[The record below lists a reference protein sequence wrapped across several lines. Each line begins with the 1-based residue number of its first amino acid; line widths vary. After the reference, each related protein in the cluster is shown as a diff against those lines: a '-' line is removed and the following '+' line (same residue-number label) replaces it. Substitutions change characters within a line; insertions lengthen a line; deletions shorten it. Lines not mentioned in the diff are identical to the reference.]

1 MCFSAAKWKRE
12 QVQDHKF
19 DFVNIKEFKE
29 ESWLRKIRYSFV
41 FLVVIKSVLVYVGD
55 LWTAGILLFLG
66 HWGTSIQP
74 VIPIAVSKWI
84 FLGSIL
90 ASFLLLILDGVKAKS
105 ILISKDISYTFTN
118 TVAYRYY
125 TVKSYSYY
133 CFFSQINNSQKIT
146 DRIAF
151 FVFFTF
157 KGWKRLLFA
166 EAPRQVINGFTLF
179 TIFKSNK
186 SRKYFDLDAYE
197 SISNVQTFAV
207 FVMMFTVCALIISA
221 TMLIFAFL
229 LYIPLL
235 CHIRGNLK
243 EFCCHKIDKRIT
255 EILKKKSKKRYQ
267 QKQLEASEKKK
278 TMQTDPRPLR
288 EPTLP
293 TIEDVP
299 PYGAPPPPMPYSNY
313 LNSPPPM
320 FDDRMS
326 NKSPEPMN
334 PPPYISRPNTPG
346 YHQPPYPQ
354 TSAAGQRPPQHIIN
368 SNELFDYKA
377 PLPPRSISPS
387 PSISSQGSNPGRSYG
402 NTGSIVPAR
411 YQYDN
416 NRTPKYNNYQQQ
428 GA

>member
-166 EAPRQVINGFTLF
+166 EAPQTEPILVNDNDTPLENLNTKEESVAAALVFANKDSTDRNKTTSPLINNLTTNELPTSGASVSSSAGEGSSRGVRRNSQSKT
-179 TIFKSNK
+179 TDNNNSN
-186 SRKYFDLDAYE
+186 SSSEYECNICFDTAGSPVL
-197 SISNVQTFAV
+197 TW
-207 FVMMFTVCALIISA
+207 
-221 TMLIFAFL
+221 
-229 LYIPLL
+229 
-235 CHIRGNLK
+235 
-243 EFCCHKIDKRIT
+243 
-255 EILKKKSKKRYQ
+255 
-267 QKQLEASEKKK
+267 LEAQSLNPLCPVCKAGCGQDKVIPVYGRGKEAK
-278 TMQTDPRPLR
+278 DPRK
-288 EPTLP
+288 
-293 TIEDVP
+293 
-299 PYGAPPPPMPYSNY
+299 
-313 LNSPPPM
+313 NSDIP
-320 FDDRMS
+320 
-326 NKSPEPMN
+326 N
-334 PPPYISRPNTPG
+334 RP
-346 YHQPPYPQ
+346 
-354 TSAAGQRPPQHIIN
+354 AGQRPRPQRDPN
-368 SNELFDYKA
+368 
-377 PLPPRSISPS
+377 LPSTQFFPGLNIHSTTLMPHFSISVSTIFPTVFSPQITFPPANGPPS
-387 PSISSQGSNPGRSYG
+387 E
-402 NTGSIVPAR
+402 
-411 YQYDN
+411 
-416 NRTPKYNNYQQQ
+416 QQAFLSRILFML
-428 GA
+428 GVLILICFYFN